1 MSLFALGLGQQ
12 QDLLSALHQVVLLVV
27 LFLETVDQY
36 DVTSLLGGLASVEVE
51 VDEGGEQARG
61 GQQQQHLQQTILHLS
76 EINCLHVPS
85 VSSGWELFRVV
96 PRK

>member
-51 VDEGGEQARG
+51 VDEGGEQANG
-61 GQQQQHLQQTILHLS
+61 GQQQQHLQQTILHYLQP
-76 EINCLHVPS
+76 V
-85 VSSGWELFRVV
+85 
-96 PRK
+96 

>member
-1 MSLFALGLGQQ
+1 MGVPLCAWGGAAAGYSLRTASGF
-12 QDLLSALHQVVLLVV
+12 V

-61 GQQQQHLQQTILHLS
+61 GQQQQHLQQTILH
-76 EINCLHVPS
+76 
-85 VSSGWELFRVV
+85 
-96 PRK
+96 